1 MTKFV
6 KYFPLWSKIL
16 FATLCITIITSL
28 AAGEL
33 ARRFEYNYL
42 TNNLTS
48 QIQQT
53 FNILSATTIDSLI
66 TEDIPL
72 LETIMLQISSNYPDI
87 EFFAIYNELQTVLV
101 IWGALP
107 AEGSLQHQV
116 IQQPVIFGGEI
127 FGYMKIAVSTA
138 NLQDDITKHV
148 NLVRLLIALILL
160 CLALAIS
167 LLLHSSVLKPIT
179 NINKRLLHLTQLHH
193 TDEQIILLSTN
204 ELDRLNESVDLI
216 QEFTHKQ
223 KQREQQLHAA
233 KEQAINANTTKST
246 FLATM
251 SHEIRNPMHAIL
263 GALSLID
270 KSEMNTEQQHFI
282 DTSLK
287 SANILLGLLNN
298 ILDMSKIEAGK
309 LQLEH
314 RSFNIQE
321 ILQSVTSVLEPLAQ
335 KKHITLNHSSNI
347 EVPLW
352 LLGDDTRL
360 TQILI
365 NLTSNAIKFTPQG
378 EVNVGMKVVKEPNYT
393 HVGFTIKDSGIG
405 ISEDKLSHI
414 FDDFVQSDSSFS
426 REYGGSGL
434 GLAISKQLITLMKG
448 TITVTSQLN
457 QGSEFRI
464 KLKLENTAAPVTN
477 QPRSQTQVVTTG
489 PPPHLLL
496 VEDNKANQFI
506 TKTILQRAGYTVDVA
521 SNGLLAIAACEKQ
534 RYQLILMDLQMPEMD
549 GFDATKGIRQAAN
562 MNINTPIIAMT
573 ANATTEDRENTLA
586 VGMNDFLMK
595 PAREDQLMKK
605 IHHWLN

>member
-1 MTKFV
+1 MTTFFKHL
-6 KYFPLWSKIL
+6 PLWSKIL

-42 TNNLTS
+42 TKNLTS

-87 EFFAIYNELQTVLV
+87 EFFAIYNELPTVLV
-101 IWGALP
+101 TWGTLP
-107 AEGSLQHQV
+107 SETSPQHQ
-116 IQQPVIFGGEI
+116 IFQQPIAFEGEI
-127 FGYMKIAVSTA
+127 FGYMKIAVSTES
-138 NLQDDITKHV
+138 LQQDITEHV
-148 NLVRLLIALILL
+148 NLVRLLIAMILL

-167 LLLHSSVLKPIT
+167 LFLHSSVLKPIS
-179 NINKRLLHLTQLHH
+179 NINRRLLRLSQQHH
-193 TDEQIILLSTN
+193 SDELIPLVSTN

-216 QEFTHKQ
+216 QDFTHKQ

-251 SHEIRNPMHAIL
+251 SHEIRNPMHALL

-270 KSEMNTEQQHFI
+270 KNNMNTEQQSFI
-282 DTSLK
+282 NTSLK

-314 RSFNIQE
+314 RPFNVQD
-321 ILQSVTSVLEPLAQ
+321 ILQGVTSVLEPLAH
-335 KKHITLNHSSNI
+335 KKHITLTHSSN
-347 EVPLW
+347 VDAPLW
-352 LLGDDTRL
+352 LIGDDNRL

-365 NLTSNAIKFTPQG
+365 NLTNNAIKFTQQG
-378 EVNVGMKVVKEPNYT
+378 QVQVMMEAITEQHETKICVTV
-393 HVGFTIKDSGIG
+393 KDSGIG
-405 ISEDKLSHI
+405 IPEHKIKHI

-448 TITVTSQLN
+448 SITVTSQLGE
-457 QGSEFRI
+457 GSEFI
-464 KLKLENTAAPVTN
+464 ITLTLENTIPPVSTQRIPPAASIAKGNPV
-477 QPRSQTQVVTTG
+477 
-489 PPPHLLL
+489 HLLL

-506 TKTILQRAGYTVDVA
+506 TKTILQRAGYIVDVA
-521 SNGLLAIAACEKQ
+521 GNGLLAITATKKQ

-549 GFDATKGIRQAAN
+549 GLTAAKGIRQPN
-562 MNINTPIIAMT
+562 NLNQHTPIIAMT
-573 ANATTEDRENTLA
+573 ANATIEDRQNTLA

-595 PAREDQLMKK
+595 PAREEQLIQK
-605 IHHWLN
+605 IHHWLH

>member
-1 MTKFV
+1 MTKLD

-16 FATLCITIITSL
+16 FATLCITIVTSL

-53 FNILSATTIDSLI
+53 FNLLSATTIDSLI

-101 IWGALP
+101 TWGALP
-107 AEGSLQHQV
+107 AEDSLQHQV
-116 IQQPVIFGGEI
+116 FQQPVIFGGET

-138 NLQDDITKHV
+138 RLQDDITKHV
-148 NLVRLLIALILL
+148 NLIRLLIALILL

-167 LLLHSSVLKPIT
+167 LFLHSSVLKPIT
-179 NINKRLLHLTQLHH
+179 NINKRLLHLSQLHH
-193 TDEQIILLSTN
+193 TDEQIILVSTN

-216 QEFTHKQ
+216 QAFTHKQ

-287 SANILLGLLNN
+287 SAHILLGLLNN

-314 RSFNIQE
+314 RPFNIQE
-321 ILQSVTSVLEPLAQ
+321 ILQGVTSVLEPLAQ
-335 KKHITLNHSSNI
+335 QKQIILNHASNI
-347 EVPLW
+347 ESPLW
-352 LLGDDTRL
+352 LLGDDNRL

-365 NLTSNAIKFTPQG
+365 NLANNAIKFTLQG
-378 EVNVGMKVVKEPNYT
+378 QVNVMMNVVKESNYT
-393 HVGFTIKDSGIG
+393 QVCFTIKDSGIG
-405 ISEDKLSHI
+405 ISEHKLSHI

-457 QGSEFRI
+457 KGSEFRV
-464 KLKLENTAAPVTN
+464 KLKLENTMAPVAEK
-477 QPRSQTQVVTTG
+477 PVSQTQVVTQR
-489 PPPHLLL
+489 PPPRLLL

-521 SNGLLAIAACEKQ
+521 GNGLLAIAACENQ
-534 RYQLILMDLQMPEMD
+534 HYQLILMDLQMPEMD
-549 GFDATKGIRQAAN
+549 GFDATKGIRQMSN
-562 MNINTPIIAMT
+562 ININTPIIAMT

-595 PAREDQLMKK
+595 PASEDQLMKK
-605 IHHWLN
+605 IHHWLH

>member
-1 MTKFV
+1 MTQLIKHL
-6 KYFPLWSKIL
+6 PLWTKIL
-16 FATLCITIITSL
+16 VATLCITFITSL

-87 EFFAIYNELQTVLV
+87 AFFAIYNELHTVLV
-101 IWGALP
+101 TWGTLP
-107 AEGSLQHQV
+107 PDASLQHQEF
-116 IQQPVIFGGEI
+116 QQPVTFGGET
-127 FGYMKIAVSTA
+127 FGYMQIAVSTA
-138 NLQDDITKHV
+138 SLQQDIREHV
-148 NLVRLLIALILL
+148 NLIRLLIALILL

-179 NINKRLLHLTQLHH
+179 NINNRLLQLSQFHQ
-193 TDEQIILLSTN
+193 TGEQITLVSTN

-216 QEFTHKQ
+216 QEFTDKQ
-223 KQREQQLHAA
+223 KQREQQLQIA

-263 GALSLID
+263 GALSLLN
-270 KSEMNTEQQHFI
+270 KSEMSTEQRHFI

-287 SANILLGLLNN
+287 SANILLNLLNN

-314 RSFNIQE
+314 RAFNIQE
-321 ILQSVTSVLEPLAQ
+321 ILQDVTGVLKPLAQ
-335 KKHITLNHSSNI
+335 KKGIILSHSSNT
-347 EVPLW
+347 EMPLW
-352 LLGDDTRL
+352 VLGDDNRL

-365 NLTSNAIKFTPQG
+365 NLTNNAIKFTQQG
-378 EVNVGMKVVKEPNYT
+378 QVYVMMEAIQQANHT
-393 HVGFTIKDSGIG
+393 QLCFTVKDSGIG
-405 ISEDKLSHI
+405 ISEHKLKHI

-448 TITVTSQLN
+448 NITVTSQLN
-457 QGSEFRI
+457 QGSEFKI
-464 KLKLENTAAPVTN
+464 KLKLENTAAPVAE
-477 QPRSQTQVVTTG
+477 QPIPQTPVVTKDT
-489 PPPHLLL
+489 PPHLLL

-521 SNGLLAIAACEKQ
+521 SNGLLAIEACEKQ
-534 RYQLILMDLQMPEMD
+534 LYKLILMDLQMPEMD
-549 GFDATKGIRQAAN
+549 GFDATKGIRQPSN
-562 MNINTPIIAMT
+562 MNVNTPIIAMT

-595 PAREDQLMKK
+595 PAREDLLMKK
-605 IHHWLN
+605 IQHWLN

>member
-1 MTKFV
+1 M
-6 KYFPLWSKIL
+6 LI
-16 FATLCITIITSL
+16 SL

-42 TNNLTS
+42 TNNLTI

-53 FNILSATTIDSLI
+53 FNLLSATTIDSLI

-87 EFFAIYNELQTVLV
+87 EFFAIYNELHTVLV
-101 IWGALP
+101 SSGELP
-107 AEGSLQHQV
+107 EEDLQHQ
-116 IQQPVIFGGEI
+116 IFQQAVSFGGET
-127 FGYMKIAVSTA
+127 FGYMQIAVSTA
-138 NLQDDITKHV
+138 HLQDDITEHV
-148 NLVRLLIALILL
+148 NLIRLLIALILI

-179 NINKRLLHLTQLHH
+179 HINNRLLRLSQLHQV
-193 TDEQIILLSTN
+193 DEQITLVSTN

-216 QEFTHKQ
+216 QDLTHKQ
-223 KQREQQLHAA
+223 KHREQQLRVA

-263 GALSLID
+263 GALSLLD
-270 KSEMNTEQQHFI
+270 KSKMDIEQQHFI

-314 RSFNIQE
+314 RPFDIQG
-321 ILQSVTSVLEPLAQ
+321 ILLGVTSVLEPLAQ
-335 KKHITLNHSSNI
+335 KKNITLQHSSNI
-347 EVPLW
+347 EEPLW
-352 LLGDDTRL
+352 LLGDDNRL

-365 NLTSNAIKFTPQG
+365 NLTNNAIKFTQQG
-378 EVNVGMKVVKEPNYT
+378 HVDVIMHAVIQSNHTQLCFTVKDT
-393 HVGFTIKDSGIG
+393 GIG
-405 ISEDKLSHI
+405 IPENKLKHI

-448 TITVTSQLN
+448 AITVTSQVDT
-457 QGSEFRI
+457 GSEFTI
-464 KLKLENTAAPVTN
+464 KLALENTSAPIIEAPIPQIKVQFDDT
-477 QPRSQTQVVTTG
+477 PT
-489 PPPHLLL
+489 HLLL

-506 TKTILQRAGYTVDVA
+506 TKTILQRAGYAVDVA
-521 SNGLLAIAACEKQ
+521 GNGLLAIEACEKK

-549 GFDATKGIRQAAN
+549 GFGATKGIRQVS
-562 MNINTPIIAMT
+562 NINRDTPIIAMT

-605 IHHWLN
+605 INHWLN

>member
-1 MTKFV
+1 MIQLIKRL
-6 KYFPLWSKIL
+6 PLWSQIL
-16 FATLCITIITSL
+16 VATLSITLATSL

-72 LETIMLQISSNYPDI
+72 LETIMLQISSNYPDV
-87 EFFAIYNELQTVLV
+87 EFFAIYNELHTVLV
-101 IWGALP
+101 TWGTLP
-107 AEGSLQHQV
+107 SEASLQHQ
-116 IQQPVIFGGEI
+116 IFQKPVTFEGET
-127 FGYMKIAVSTA
+127 FGYIQIAVSTA
-138 NLQDDITKHV
+138 SLQQDITEHV
-148 NLVRLLIALILL
+148 NLIRLLIALILL
-160 CLALAIS
+160 CLTLTIS

-179 NINKRLLHLTQLHH
+179 NINNRLLQLSQSHQ
-193 TDEQIILLSTN
+193 TGEQITLLSTN

-216 QEFTHKQ
+216 QEFTNKQ
-223 KQREQQLHAA
+223 TQREQQLQIA

-263 GALSLID
+263 GALSLLN
-270 KSEMNTEQQHFI
+270 KSEMSAEQQHFI

-314 RSFNIQE
+314 RPFNIQE
-321 ILQSVTSVLEPLAQ
+321 ILQGVTSVLGPLAL
-335 KKHITLNHSSNI
+335 KKEIELNHTSNTDA
-347 EVPLW
+347 PLW
-352 LLGDDTRL
+352 LLGDDSRL

-365 NLTSNAIKFTPQG
+365 NLTNNAIKFTQQG
-378 EVNVGMKVVKEPNYT
+378 QVNVMMEAMQQANHT
-393 HVGFTIKDSGIG
+393 QLCFTVKDSGIG
-405 ISEDKLSHI
+405 ISAHKLKHI

-448 TITVTSQLN
+448 NITVTSQLN
-457 QGSEFRI
+457 RGSEFTI
-464 KLKLENTAAPVTN
+464 KLTLENTTAPVTE
-477 QPRSQTQVVTTG
+477 QPIPQALYVTKG
-489 PPPHLLL
+489 NPPHLLL

-521 SNGLLAIAACEKQ
+521 GNGLLAIEACEKQ
-534 RYQLILMDLQMPEMD
+534 RYELILMDLQMPEMD
-549 GFDATKGIRQAAN
+549 GFDATRGIRQPSN
-562 MNINTPIIAMT
+562 MNVNTPIIAMT

-605 IHHWLN
+605 IQHWLN

>member
-1 MTKFV
+1 MTKLD
-6 KYFPLWSKIL
+6 KYLPLWSKIL

-42 TNNLTS
+42 TNNLTLH
-48 QIQQT
+48 IQQT

-72 LETIMLQISSNYPDI
+72 LETIVLQISSNYPDI

-101 IWGALP
+101 TWGTLP
-107 AEGSLQHQV
+107 AEDSLRHQV
-116 IQQPVIFGGEI
+116 FQQPVIFGGET

-138 NLQDDITKHV
+138 RLQADITKHV
-148 NLVRLLIALILL
+148 NLIRLLIALILL

-167 LLLHSSVLKPIT
+167 LFLHSSVLKPIT
-179 NINKRLLHLTQLHH
+179 NINKRLLNLSQLHH
-193 TDEQIILLSTN
+193 SDEQIILVSTN

-216 QEFTHKQ
+216 QAFTHKQ

-287 SANILLGLLNN
+287 SAHILLGLLNN

-314 RSFNIQE
+314 RPFNIQE
-321 ILQSVTSVLEPLAQ
+321 ILQGVTSVLEPLAQ
-335 KKHITLNHSSNI
+335 QKHIILNHASNI
-347 EVPLW
+347 EAPLW
-352 LLGDDTRL
+352 LLGDDNRL

-365 NLTSNAIKFTPQG
+365 NLANNAIKFTQQG
-378 EVNVGMKVVKEPNYT
+378 QVNVMMNVINEPNYT
-393 HVGFTIKDSGIG
+393 QVCFTIKDSGIG
-405 ISEDKLSHI
+405 ISEHKLSHI

-457 QGSEFRI
+457 KGSEFRV
-464 KLKLENTAAPVTN
+464 KLRLENTTAPVTE
-477 QPRSQTQVVTTG
+477 QPTSQAQVVREG
-489 PPPHLLL
+489 PPPRLLL

-506 TKTILQRAGYTVDVA
+506 TKTILQRAGYIVDVA
-521 SNGLLAIAACEKQ
+521 GNGLLAIAACENQ
-534 RYQLILMDLQMPEMD
+534 HYQLILMDLQMPEMD
-549 GFDATKGIRQAAN
+549 GFDATKGIRQMSN
-562 MNINTPIIAMT
+562 ININTPIIAMT

-595 PAREDQLMKK
+595 PTSEDQLMKK

>member
-1 MTKFV
+1 MTKLI
-6 KYFPLWSKIL
+6 KHLPLWSQIL
-16 FATLCITIITSL
+16 IATLCITLGTSL

-42 TNNLTS
+42 TNNLTL

-72 LETIMLQISSNYPDI
+72 LETIMLQISSNHPDI
-87 EFFAIYNELQTVLV
+87 AFFAIYNELHSVLV
-101 IWGALP
+101 TWGELP
-107 AEGSLQHQV
+107 PENSLQHQ
-116 IQQPVIFGGEI
+116 IFQQPVTFEGET
-127 FGYMKIAVSTA
+127 FGYMQIAVSTA
-138 NLQDDITKHV
+138 NLQQDITEHV
-148 NLVRLLIALILL
+148 NLIRLLIALILL
-160 CLALAIS
+160 CLALTIS

-179 NINKRLLHLTQLHH
+179 NINNRLLRLSQLHQA
-193 TDEQIILLSTN
+193 DEQITLVSNN

-223 KQREQQLHAA
+223 KQREQQLHIA

-263 GALSLID
+263 GALSLLD

-314 RSFNIQE
+314 RPFNIQE
-321 ILQSVTSVLEPLAQ
+321 ILQSVTSVLAPLAQ
-335 KKHITLNHSSNI
+335 KKGITLHHSSNI
-347 EVPLW
+347 EAPLW
-352 LLGDDTRL
+352 LLGDEHRL

-365 NLTSNAIKFTPQG
+365 NLTNNAIKFTQQG
-378 EVNVGMKVVKEPNYT
+378 RVDVVMEAVQQANHT
-393 HVGFTIKDSGIG
+393 QLCFTVKDSGIG
-405 ISEDKLSHI
+405 IAEHTLKHI

-457 QGSEFRI
+457 QGSVFTS
-464 KLKLENTAAPVTN
+464 KVALENTIAPVN
-477 QPRSQTQVVTTG
+477 KQPISQIQIVTKNT
-489 PPPHLLL
+489 PPHLLL

-506 TKTILQRAGYTVDVA
+506 TKTILQRAGYFVDVA
-521 SNGLLAIAACEKQ
+521 SNGLLAIEASEKQ

-549 GFDATKGIRQAAN
+549 GFDATKGIRQAT
-562 MNINTPIIAMT
+562 NINLKTPIIAMT
-573 ANATTEDRENTLA
+573 ANATIEDRQNTLA

>member
-1 MTKFV
+1 MIKFV
-6 KYFPLWSKIL
+6 RYSPLWSKIL
-16 FATLCITIITSL
+16 FATLCITIVTSL

-42 TNNLTS
+42 TKNLNS

-53 FNILSATTIDSLI
+53 FNIISATTIDSLI

-72 LETIMLQISSNYPDI
+72 LETIMLQISSNYPGI

-101 IWGALP
+101 TWGTLP
-107 AEGSLQHQV
+107 AEDSQQHQ
-116 IQQPVIFGGEI
+116 IFQQPVIFGGET
-127 FGYMKIAVSTA
+127 FGYMKIAVSTSR
-138 NLQDDITKHV
+138 LQDDITEHV
-148 NLVRLLIALILL
+148 NLIRFLIALILL
-160 CLALAIS
+160 CLGLAIS
-167 LLLHSSVLKPIT
+167 LFLHSSVLKPIT
-179 NINKRLLHLTQLHH
+179 NINNRLLRLSQLHH
-193 TDEQIILLSTN
+193 IDEQIILVSTN
-204 ELDRLNESVDLI
+204 ELDRLNKSVDLI
-216 QEFTHKQ
+216 QELTHKQ

-263 GALSLID
+263 GALSLIN
-270 KSEMNTEQQHFI
+270 KSEMSTEQQHFI

-314 RSFNIQE
+314 HPFNIQE
-321 ILQSVTSVLEPLAQ
+321 ILQGVASVLEPLAQ
-335 KKHITLNHSSNI
+335 KKHIILSHSSNI
-347 EVPLW
+347 EAPLW
-352 LLGDDTRL
+352 LLGDDNRL

-365 NLTSNAIKFTPQG
+365 NLTNNAIKFTQQG
-378 EVNVGMKVVKEPNYT
+378 QVNVTMKVVKEPDYT
-393 HVGFTIKDSGIG
+393 QVCFTIKDSGIG
-405 ISEDKLSHI
+405 ISERNLSHI

-457 QGSEFRI
+457 QGSEFKI
-464 KLKLENTAAPVTN
+464 KLKLENTAAPVIE
-477 QPRSQTQVVTTG
+477 QPSSQAQVSTEG
-489 PPPHLLL
+489 PAPHLLL

-506 TKTILQRAGYTVDVA
+506 TKTILQRAGYIVDVA
-521 SNGLLAIAACEKQ
+521 DNGLLAIAASEKQ
-534 RYQLILMDLQMPEMD
+534 LYQLILMDLQMPEMD
-549 GFDATKGIRQAAN
+549 GFDATKGIRQASN
-562 MNINTPIIAMT
+562 ININTPIIAMT

-595 PAREDQLMKK
+595 PARKDQLIKK

>member
-1 MTKFV
+1 MTLLIKHL
-6 KYFPLWSKIL
+6 PLWFKIL
-16 FATLCITIITSL
+16 IATLCITLITSL

-72 LETIMLQISSNYPDI
+72 LETIMLQISSNYPDV
-87 EFFAIYNELQTVLV
+87 EFFAIYNELHTVLV
-101 IWGALP
+101 TWGTLP
-107 AEGSLQHQV
+107 PEASLQHQV
-116 IQQPVIFGGEI
+116 FQQPVSFGGET

-138 NLQDDITKHV
+138 SLQQDITEHV
-148 NLVRLLIALILL
+148 NLIRLLIALILL
-160 CLALAIS
+160 CLALTIS
-167 LLLHSSVLKPIT
+167 LLLHSSVLKPIS
-179 NINKRLLHLTQLHH
+179 NINNRLLQLSQFHH
-193 TDEQIILLSTN
+193 TGEQITLVSTN

-223 KQREQQLHAA
+223 TQREQQLQIA

-263 GALSLID
+263 GALSLLN
-270 KSEMNTEQQHFI
+270 KSEMSAEQQHFI

-314 RSFNIQE
+314 RAFNLQE
-321 ILQSVTSVLEPLAQ
+321 ILQNVTSVLEPLAQ
-335 KKHITLNHSSNI
+335 KKEITLNHTCNT
-347 EVPLW
+347 ETPLW
-352 LLGDDTRL
+352 VLGDDNRL
-360 TQILI
+360 AQVLI
-365 NLTSNAIKFTPQG
+365 NLTNNAIKFTQQG
-378 EVNVGMKVVKEPNYT
+378 QVDVMMEAIQQANHTQLCFTVKDN
-393 HVGFTIKDSGIG
+393 GIG
-405 ISEDKLSHI
+405 ISEHQLKHI

-448 TITVTSQLN
+448 SITVTSQLN
-457 QGSEFRI
+457 QGSEFII
-464 KLKLENTAAPVTN
+464 KLKLENTAAPVTE
-477 QPRSQTQVVTTG
+477 QPMPQAPVVTKDT
-489 PPPHLLL
+489 PAHLLL

-521 SNGLLAIAACEKQ
+521 NNGLVAIKACEKQ
-534 RYQLILMDLQMPEMD
+534 RYELILMDLQMPEMD
-549 GFDATKGIRQAAN
+549 GFDATKGIRQAS
-562 MNINTPIIAMT
+562 NINTNTPIIAMT

-595 PAREDQLMKK
+595 PAREDQLIKK
-605 IHHWLN
+605 VRHWLN

>member
-1 MTKFV
+1 MTKAI
-6 KYFPLWSKIL
+6 KHFPLWLKIL
-16 FATLCITIITSL
+16 VATLCITIITSL

-42 TNNLTS
+42 TTILTL

-72 LETIMLQISSNYPDI
+72 LETIVLQISSNHPDI
-87 EFFAIYNELQTVLV
+87 KFFAIYNEQHTVLV
-101 IWGALP
+101 TWGTLP
-107 AEGSLQHQV
+107 APGSLQHQV
-116 IQQPVIFGGEI
+116 FQQPVTFGGET
-127 FGYMKIAVSTA
+127 FGYMQIAVSTA
-138 NLQDDITKHV
+138 SLQDDITEHV
-148 NLVRLLIALILL
+148 NLIRLLIALILL

-167 LLLHSSVLKPIT
+167 LLLYSSVLKPIT
-179 NINKRLLHLTQLHH
+179 NINNRLLHLSQQHH
-193 TDEQIILLSTN
+193 TDEKITLVSTN

-216 QEFTHKQ
+216 QDFTHKQ
-223 KQREQQLHAA
+223 KQREQQLQKA
-233 KEQAINANTTKST
+233 KEEAINANTTKST

-270 KSEMNTEQQHFI
+270 KSDMHTEQQHFI

-314 RSFNIQE
+314 RPFNIQE
-321 ILQSVTSVLEPLAQ
+321 ILEGVTSVLEPLAQ
-335 KKHITLNHSSNI
+335 KKDIALNHSSNI
-347 EVPLW
+347 AEPLW
-352 LLGDDTRL
+352 LLGDDNRL

-365 NLTSNAIKFTPQG
+365 NLTNNAIKFTQQG
-378 EVNVGMKVVKEPNYT
+378 QVNVMMEAITDVNHT
-393 HVGFTIKDSGIG
+393 QLCFTVKDSGIG
-405 ISEDKLSHI
+405 ISEHKLNHI

-434 GLAISKQLITLMKG
+434 GLAISKQLVTLMKG
-448 TITVTSQLN
+448 KITVTSQLN
-457 QGSEFRI
+457 QGSEFTI
-464 KLKLENTAAPVTN
+464 KLELENTSAPVN
-477 QPRSQTQVVTTG
+477 KSVKPSTQVISKDSPT
-489 PPPHLLL
+489 HLLL

-506 TKTILQRAGYTVDVA
+506 TKTILQRAGYVVDVA
-521 SNGLLAIAACEKQ
+521 GNGLLAIAACEKQ
-534 RYQLILMDLQMPEMD
+534 LYQLILMDLQMPEMD
-549 GFDATKGIRQAAN
+549 GFNATKGIRQPN
-562 MNINTPIIAMT
+562 NINLHTPIIAMT
-573 ANATTEDRENTLA
+573 ANATIEDRQNTLE

-595 PAREDQLMKK
+595 PAREEQLMKK
-605 IHHWLN
+605 IHHWLS